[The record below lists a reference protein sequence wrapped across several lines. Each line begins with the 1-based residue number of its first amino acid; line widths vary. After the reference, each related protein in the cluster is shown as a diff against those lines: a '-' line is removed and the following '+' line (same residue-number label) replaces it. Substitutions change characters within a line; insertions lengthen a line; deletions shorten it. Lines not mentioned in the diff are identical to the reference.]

1 MNEIGAIILD
11 FDGVLIE
18 SNDEKTKAF
27 QDLFALYPA
36 YQDAMWQ
43 YHSEN
48 YSKPRNVKFE
58 HYVYNIMGR
67 TGDKEA
73 VEAMSRR
80 FSQLVMQRVI
90 TCPEV
95 PGMRAFLEE
104 FSKVVPLYISSVTP
118 QKELLQVV
126 EARKM
131 DSFFSDIFGDP
142 PIKKS
147 DAIRTVLHRE
157 RLQPHEVVFVGDSV
171 SDYDVAT
178 ESGVQFVGRDSGL
191 GFGGIHIELH
201 EDLHE
206 IANLL
211 RERLKG

>member
-1 MNEIGAIILD
+1 VDRIGAIILD

-18 SNDEKTKAF
+18 SNDEKMRAF

-36 YQDAMWQ
+36 HQDAMLR
-43 YHSEN
+43 YHMEN

-58 HYVYNIMGR
+58 HCVYNIMR
-67 TGDKEA
+67 RPGDEEA

-80 FSQLVMQRVI
+80 FSELVMQRVM
-90 TCPEV
+90 TCAEV

-104 FSKVVPLYISSVTP
+104 FSKIVPLYISSVTP
-118 QKELLQVV
+118 QKELHQVV
-126 EARKM
+126 EGRKM
-131 DSFFSDIFGDP
+131 ASFFSGIFGDP
-142 PIKKS
+142 PTKKS

-157 RLQPHEVVFVGDSV
+157 RLRPHEVVFVGDSV

-191 GFGGIHIELH
+191 AFGGIHIELH
-201 EDLHE
+201 GDLHE